1 MSAPGHVFYFSFRF
15 EGFLN
20 KRNHSLHTN
29 NNFNMNRELFQYTI
43 TKRKEKIETIE
54 KGNSTYI
61 TKLS

>member
-29 NNFNMNRELFQYTI
+29 NNFNMNRELFNLISIY
-43 TKRKEKIETIE
+43 
-54 KGNSTYI
+54 NH
-61 TKLS
+61 